1 MRVELDATVDAA
13 TRDMAAAWGRAWD
26 EIVDDWSAAI
36 DDLIAA
42 SDDGW
47 PTVAQIARAKRAQQ
61 ALQVAS
67 DALDEL
73 AQATGVRILSDVSA
87 LAPQV
92 AGWMELIAATQ
103 LPETGATA
111 TFSRVSPA
119 AIRAIVQRSTQQVT
133 SLTRPLSAEATAAM
147 RSALIRG
154 VAVGDHPERAA
165 ARMLAR
171 SKDGFNGGLWR
182 ARNIARTEMLDSHR
196 AAANLW
202 RTDNADI
209 MAGWTWVAELSNRT
223 CPACLGMHGTRHPVG
238 EPGPLGHQSCLLPG
252 AIVSGP
258 RATAATSR
266 WFAGEVIDIETA
278 GGNTLSVTPNHPI
291 LTPKGWVAAGLLNE
305 GNDLISGSLIEG
317 PSVDVIP
324 DDHQVPARI
333 EDVFSSLGKSGEV
346 QSRAVPTSAEDFHGD
361 GGHGDVD
368 VVAAEGSL
376 LLGNVPTTRQHGGE
390 RVLALG
396 DSDSE
401 ILPGLRRQHQGVLVP
416 GAAQDSGT
424 RSGHALLNFGGA
436 QPSHRKPVRLRH
448 STDGH
453 TCGRQSSANDIARDA
468 IRFGEAILR
477 FACKIPG
484 RDLSYGHGIGGLLSS
499 RGLGATDGSPLR
511 TAAPIATFDKGGLES
526 DRSYSVPSRGVL
538 AAHAGHVVT
547 DRIVKIRRRA
557 WSGHVYNLQTE
568 TGWYVANSI
577 VVHNCRC
584 TSVPITKTWRELGF
598 DIDEPEPIPTETGE
612 EWLAA
617 QSVDVQKQVLG
628 PKGWKAWQAGDWP
641 SDQWAVRRENP
652 AWRASFVVAPVPA

>member
-1 MRVELDATVDAA
+1 MPVTADTLAAARRMRVELDATVDAA
-13 TRDMAAAWGRAWD
+13 TRDLAAAWGRAWD

-73 AQATGVRILSDVSA
+73 AQTTGVRILSDVSA

-92 AGWMELIAATQ
+92 AGWMEIIAATQ

-165 ARMLAR
+165 ARMLDRA
-171 SKDGFNGGLWR
+171 KGGFEGGLWR

-223 CPACLGMHGTRHPVG
+223 CPACLGMHGTRHPAG
-238 EPGPLGHQSCLLPG
+238 EPGPLGH
-252 AIVSGP
+252 
-258 RATAATSR
+258 
-266 WFAGEVIDIETA
+266 
-278 GGNTLSVTPNHPI
+278 
-291 LTPKGWVAAGLLNE
+291 
-305 GNDLISGSLIEG
+305 
-317 PSVDVIP
+317 PS
-324 DDHQVPARI
+324 
-333 EDVFSSLGKSGEV
+333 
-346 QSRAVPTSAEDFHGD
+346 
-361 GGHGDVD
+361 
-368 VVAAEGSL
+368 
-376 LLGNVPTTRQHGGE
+376 
-390 RVLALG
+390 
-396 DSDSE
+396 
-401 ILPGLRRQHQGVLVP
+401 
-416 GAAQDSGT
+416 
-424 RSGHALLNFGGA
+424 
-436 QPSHRKPVRLRH
+436 
-448 STDGH
+448 
-453 TCGRQSSANDIARDA
+453 
-468 IRFGEAILR
+468 
-477 FACKIPG
+477 
-484 RDLSYGHGIGGLLSS
+484 
-499 RGLGATDGSPLR
+499 
-511 TAAPIATFDKGGLES
+511 
-526 DRSYSVPSRGVL
+526 
-538 AAHAGHVVT
+538 
-547 DRIVKIRRRA
+547 
-557 WSGHVYNLQTE
+557 
-568 TGWYVANSI
+568 
-577 VVHNCRC
+577 CRC

-617 QSVDVQKQVLG
+617 QPVDVQKQILG
-628 PKGWKAWQAGDWP
+628 SKGWKAWQAGDWP